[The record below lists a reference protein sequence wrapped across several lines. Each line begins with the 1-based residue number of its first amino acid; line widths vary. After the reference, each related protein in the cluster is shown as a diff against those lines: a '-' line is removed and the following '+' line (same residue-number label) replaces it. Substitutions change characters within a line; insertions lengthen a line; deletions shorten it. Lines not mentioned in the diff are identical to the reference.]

1 MNKDTLGGRIRH
13 LRTEHGLSQEELAHR
28 VTGASRAQICRFETG
43 TRSPSPEVLAQ
54 LAVVLGTT
62 DTYLISG
69 TDAPEPLEEL
79 SGRRDTFRIHSRPK
93 GRTTIQVYPS
103 TSATLR
109 ALSQKH
115 GLTCPELV
123 DQMLTFCLQRMDE

>member
-1 MNKDTLGGRIRH
+1 MNEDTMGGRIRH

-54 LAVVLGTT
+54 LAVALGTT
-62 DTYLISG
+62 DTYLMPG
-69 TDAPEPLEEL
+69 TDTPPTLKQR
-79 SGRRDTFRIHSRPK
+79 SSCQDRFYIHGRPK
-93 GRTTIQVYPS
+93 GRTTLQVYPS
-103 TSATLR
+103 TAATIR

-115 GLTCPELV
+115 GLSCPELIG
-123 DQMLTFCLQRMDE
+123 QMVEFCLQRMDE